1 MPAGKTYT
9 PLART
14 TLSSAAASV
23 TFSSISGS
31 YTDLVL
37 VFDGLSTA
45 VPDAIGFQIK
55 VNGASGTLQSY
66 TRLQGNGS
74 TASSARVA
82 DGDPAVGVIGNS
94 ERTNIIAQIMN
105 YSNSTTF
112 KTIISRYNSND
123 AGDGRTGAYVNLTRA
138 TTAITSLLVDLSA
151 GSFATGS
158 TFTLYG
164 ILAA

>member
-1 MPAGKTYT
+1 MAAGATYE
-9 PLART
+9 PLATT
-14 TLSSAAASV
+14 TLSSAQSSV

-37 VFDGLSTA
+37 VFDGLTTA
-45 VPDAIGFQIK
+45 ASDAIGFQIK

-66 TRLQGNGS
+66 TRLQGNGT
-74 TASSARVA
+74 TASSSRAQ
-82 DGDPAVGVIGNS
+82 DGDPAVGVVGNS
-94 ERTNIIAQIMN
+94 ERTNIIAHIMN
-105 YSNSTTF
+105 YSNSTTY

-138 TTAITSLLVDLSA
+138 TTAITSLLVDLST
-151 GSFATGS
+151 GSFASGS

-164 ILAA
+164 ITAA